1 MCKVKRRELA
11 NILQFVI
18 LRSELQMTEWAR
30 VTWNFMHTQSF
41 YIDLYEHHGLASQ
54 KAFVNFL
61 LSLPSQLPCSE
72 CRPHLA
78 AFFRSDPPPNPVA
91 YEPEDYVY
99 AKYIWRLHNSVNR
112 RLQKPEPTFA
122 AVVDHYV
129 NGRQDVACSTTV
141 NASVGASASASA
153 SGQASGQASSQA
165 FQPASTPQQQQ
176 QQQNTSAQQTTS
188 TTCGIPD
195 YAVPAVV
202 CVALAIL
209 FVIVLCAVL
218 DVRRSKARSNA
229 LN

>member
-1 MCKVKRRELA
+1 MCKVKRHEFA

-61 LSLPSQLPCSE
+61 LSLPSQLPCIE
-72 CRPHLA
+72 CRAHLA

-141 NASVGASASASA
+141 NASVGASAPASA
-153 SGQASGQASSQA
+153 SGQASGQAS
-165 FQPASTPQQQQ
+165 TPQQQQQQQ

-218 DVRRSKARSNA
+218 DVRRSEARS
-229 LN
+229 

>member
-1 MCKVKRRELA
+1 
-11 NILQFVI
+11 
-18 LRSELQMTEWAR
+18 MTEWAR

-61 LSLPSQLPCSE
+61 LSLPSQLPCIE
-72 CRPHLA
+72 CRAHLA

-129 NGRQDVACSTTV
+129 NGRQDVACSTSV
-141 NASVGASASASA
+141 NTDVGASAPASASSA
-153 SGQASGQASSQA
+153 SSSGQAS
-165 FQPASTPQQQQ
+165 QPSSTPQQL
-176 QQQNTSAQQTTS
+176 QQNAPAQQPTSA
-188 TTCGIPD
+188 TCGIPD

-209 FVIVLCAVL
+209 SVIVLCAVL
-218 DVRRSKARSNA
+218 DVRRSKARSKT
-229 LN
+229 

>member
-1 MCKVKRRELA
+1 
-11 NILQFVI
+11 
-18 LRSELQMTEWAR
+18 MTEWAR
-30 VTWNFMHTQSF
+30 ITWNFMHTQSF

-54 KAFVNFL
+54 RAFVNFL
-61 LSLPSQLPCSE
+61 LSLPSQLPCIE
-72 CRPHLA
+72 CRAHLA

-99 AKYIWRLHNSVNR
+99 AKYIWHLHNSVNR

-129 NGRQDVACSTTV
+129 NGRQDVACSTSV
-141 NASVGASASASA
+141 NTSVGAPAPASGQVSGQV
-153 SGQASGQASSQA
+153 SGQAS
-165 FQPASTPQQQQ
+165 QPAPTQQQQ
-176 QQQNTSAQQTTS
+176 QPQNASAQQPTS

-209 FVIVLCAVL
+209 SVIVLCAVL
-218 DVRRSKARSNA
+218 DVRGSKARSNT